1 MIQLREWQGKSFSIR
16 SGTYGSSY
24 FVVTG
29 FHLAH
34 VIVGLAILMTLFIW
48 ALKGFFDPAR
58 HAPLTI
64 GAIYWHFV
72 DAVWLIVF
80 FALYLV
86 PRLG

>member
-1 MIQLREWQGKSFSIR
+1 MALAPRLPACDAR

-34 VIVGLAILMTLFIW
+34 VIVGLTMLLTLFIW
-48 ALKGFFDPAR
+48 APRGDFDAQR
-58 HAPLTI
+58 HAPITI

-72 DAVWLIVF
+72 DAVWLVVF
-80 FALYLV
+80 SALYLV

>member
-1 MIQLREWQGKSFSIR
+1 MR
-16 SGTYGSSY
+16 SGSYGSSY

-34 VIVGLAILMTLFIW
+34 VIVGLLMLLTLFVW
-48 ALKGFFDPAR
+48 ALRGDLVPER

-72 DAVWLIVF
+72 DVVWLLVF
-80 FALYLV
+80 FSLYLV
-86 PRLG
+86 PRLR

>member
-1 MIQLREWQGKSFSIR
+1 
-16 SGTYGSSY
+16 
-24 FVVTG
+24 VTG

-34 VIVGLAILMTLFIW
+34 VIVGLLLLLALLVW
-48 ALKGFFDPAR
+48 AALGYFDRER

-72 DAVWLIVF
+72 DVVWLIVF
-80 FALYLV
+80 SVLYLV